1 MTFFSRLQTLIQL
14 SRPVNVAITLLS
26 VFIAAFIT
34 GTLQPLRAVLLACIS
49 AGLIA
54 AAANTINDFYDLEI
68 DRINKPRRPL
78 PAGKISPA
86 AARAAALA
94 EFALGNLLA
103 SLISPPM
110 FLIAA
115 FFSLLTYLYAAFLK
129 RTVLWGNFAVSLTT
143 AAAFFYGGTAVNRP
157 AQTLIP
163 AAFAFF
169 FHFGREIIKDME
181 DVRGDSV
188 HHARTFPIRFGMRP
202 AIALVWVNFIT
213 LMALTLLP
221 FAMGW
226 YGPVY
231 FIIVAAGLYP
241 VIFYTLISLL
251 KNTTSRRLGFLSAL
265 LKADMVVGLLAI
277 YFR

>member
-1 MTFFSRLQTLIQL
+1 MAVFSRLPALIQL
-14 SRPVNVAITLLS
+14 SRPVNVAITFLS

-34 GTLQPLRAVLLACIS
+34 GTLQPPQAVLLACLS

-54 AAANTINDFYDLEI
+54 AAANTINDFYDVEI

-78 PAGKISPA
+78 PAGMISPA
-86 AARAAALA
+86 TARAAALA

-103 SLISPPM
+103 ALISLPM
-110 FLIAA
+110 LLIALV
-115 FFSLLTYLYAAFLK
+115 FSALTYLYSAYLK
-129 RTVLWGNFAVSLTT
+129 RTVLWGNIAVSLTT
-143 AAAFFYGGTAVNRP
+143 AAAFIYGGTAVNRP
-157 AQTLIP
+157 AQTVIP
-163 AAFAFF
+163 AALAFF

-181 DVRGDSV
+181 DVEGDSF
-188 HHARTFPIRFGMRP
+188 HHANTFPVRFGMRP
-202 AIALVWVNFIT
+202 AIALVWINFIV
-213 LMALTLLP
+213 LMVLTIFP

-241 VIFYTLISLL
+241 VILYTLISLL
-251 KNTTSRRLGFLSAL
+251 KNTGARRLGFLSNL
-265 LKADMVVGLLAI
+265 LKAGMVVGLLAI

>member
-1 MTFFSRLQTLIQL
+1 MTVFSRLPALIQL
-14 SRPVNVAITLLS
+14 SRPVNVAITFLA

-34 GTLQPLRAVLLACIS
+34 GTLQPLPAVFLACLS
-49 AGLIA
+49 AALIA
-54 AAANTINDFYDLEI
+54 AAANTINDFYDMEI

-103 SLISPPM
+103 ALISLPM

-115 FFSLLTYLYAAFLK
+115 FFSLLTWLYAAFLK
-129 RTVLWGNFAVSLTT
+129 RTPLWGNLAVSLTT
-143 AAAFFYGGTAVNRP
+143 AAAFIYGGTAVNRP
-157 AQTLIP
+157 AHTLIP

-181 DVRGDSV
+181 DIKGDS
-188 HHARTFPIRFGMRP
+188 AQRAATFPIRFGMRP
-202 AIALVWVNFIT
+202 AIALVWANFII
-213 LMALTLLP
+213 LLALTIFP
-221 FAMGW
+221 FAIGW

-231 FIIVAAGLYP
+231 LFIVAVGLYP

-251 KNTTSRRLGFLSAL
+251 KNTSRRHLGFLSAL